1 MDPYVRE
8 RFVIIPAPKVWDLED
23 TGDDEENELV
33 SSDDMLVMHES
44 MSSKL
49 IGSQRVDVAPKMLQV
64 DSDDEIPELVPRR
77 SDGFLFQTA
86 AFNTRVASLIE
97 ALRDK

>member
-8 RFVIIPAPKVWDLED
+8 RFVIIPVPKVWDLGD
-23 TGDDEENELV
+23 TGDN
-33 SSDDMLVMHES
+33 DDMLVMHEP
-44 MSSKL
+44 MSNKL
-49 IGSQRVDVAPKMLQV
+49 IGSQCVDTVPNMLQV